1 MTKSLSERI
10 YQREKYRPKSLSKI
24 RDKNR
29 IAFLAIQEEVS
40 DALDVGWSMKAIW
53 NTLHEEGKI
62 EMTYETFTV
71 YVRRYIRDGDGD
83 VDGASGCGTE

>member
-1 MTKSLSERI
+1 MPKSISERI
-10 YQREKYRPKSLSKI
+10 YQREKDRPKSRAKS
-24 RDKNR
+24 RNKNR
-29 IAFLAIQEEVS
+29 IAFLAVQEEVLE
-40 DALDVGWSMKAIW
+40 ALDVGWSVKAIW

-71 YVRRYIRDGDGD
+71 YVRRYIRDGD